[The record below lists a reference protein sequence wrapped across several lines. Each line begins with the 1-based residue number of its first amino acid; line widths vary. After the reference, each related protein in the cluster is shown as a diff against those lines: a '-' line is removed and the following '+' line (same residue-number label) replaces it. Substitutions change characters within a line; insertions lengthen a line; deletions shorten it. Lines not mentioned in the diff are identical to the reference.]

1 MDGSISY
8 NKITGDAKGY
18 VIAPWGAEQIPFEA
32 PGGRNIAG
40 CAQKALERHLQKRAP
55 RGVTERRASHLRE
68 VSEQAVPHRPRGVE
82 PVVLVGKP
90 GSKCRPFLKVE
101 KNAEAFAACNALSDE
116 IGPLNTPKKAYRIIE
131 EAIGDEVN
139 EVFGV
144 MTLDLHLRLKSIA
157 ETGRGE
163 PSSVMA
169 PMGPTLQAALID
181 GAHAVILLHCHPSG
195 IEAEPS
201 QADKD
206 TTKAF
211 AKAFDVV
218 NIYLLDHIIAAGD
231 IKNRSYFSFA
241 EAGLL

>member
-1 MDGSISY
+1 MRETRVLDVPDRYS
-8 NKITGDAKGY
+8 
-18 VIAPWGAEQIPFEA
+18 
-32 PGGRNIAG
+32 
-40 CAQKALERHLQKRAP
+40 P
-55 RGVTERRASHLRE
+55 RPYPRVQHVRE
-68 VSEQAVPHRPRGVE
+68 VSEQVAPHRPRGVE
-82 PVVLVGKP
+82 PVILMGGP

-101 KNAEAFAACNALSDE
+101 KDAEKFAACNALADE
-116 IGPLNTPKKAYRIIE
+116 IGPLNTPKKAFRLIG

-144 MTLDLHLRLKSIA
+144 VTLDLHLRLKSVA

-181 GAHAVILLHCHPSG
+181 GAHAVIIFHVHPSG
-195 IEAEPS
+195 VEAEPS

-211 AKAFDVV
+211 VEAFETV
-218 NIYLLDHIIAAGD
+218 NVYFLDHVIVAGD
-231 IKNRSYFSFA
+231 IRKRSYYSFA
-241 EAGLL
+241 EDDAL